1 METPKNNSG
10 EPLKDFSNLDLDT
23 YEREREN
30 EPVVTTHMNF
40 FKKFGD
46 LHIHGG
52 PSLEEFY
59 QAIQE
64 RLLAFHK

>member
-1 METPKNNSG
+1 MKTPKNDSG
-10 EPLKDFSNLDLDT
+10 EPLKDFSTAELDT
-23 YEREREN
+23 YEPEQ